1 MNKDLNILREE
12 IDAVDAQ
19 LIELFCR
26 RMGICADVARYKKSA
41 GKAVFDPV
49 REQSKLEKVAALT
62 EDKLRS
68 YTAALYAS
76 ILDLSKDYQ
85 CKVMMAE
92 GKYGLLGEHLGHSF
106 SPQIHAMLCGYEYKL
121 YEQERENLPAFLSE
135 CGLDGMN
142 VTIPYKKDVL
152 AYCAWISDAVK
163 RIGSANTLVKR
174 SDGWHAYNTDYFG
187 FRLMVESTGISPEG
201 KKCVILGSGGAMLA
215 VRTAL
220 EDMGAKEIVVVS
232 RGGENNYDNLSLHAD
247 AEVVVN
253 ATPVGMYPN
262 VGKAAASLD
271 SFPNCIAAF
280 DIVYNPARTAFIMQ
294 AEEKGIACRS
304 GLYMLVAQAHR
315 AAELF
320 TGLEIPGERIK
331 EILRVLENQT
341 HNIVLVGMPGCG
353 KSTVG
358 RLLAEQSGKS
368 FVDADEKMLE
378 TFGISSGD
386 MINKYG
392 EEYFRLR
399 ETEVL
404 AELGKQSGLV
414 IATGGG
420 CVTREENY
428 RHLHQN
434 GEIFW
439 LKRSLDKL
447 PTEGRPLSNRGSL
460 EAMFEKRAHMYEK
473 FSDYVI
479 DNDSGTVEDTVKA
492 ILEALI

>member
-1 MNKDLNILREE
+1 MENLTLNKI
-12 IDAVDAQ
+12 
-19 LIELFCR
+19 
-26 RMGICADVARYKKSA
+26 SA
-41 GKAVFDPV
+41 G
-49 REQSKLEKVAALT
+49 R
-62 EDKLRS
+62 
-68 YTAALYAS
+68 
-76 ILDLSKDYQ
+76 
-85 CKVMMAE
+85 
-92 GKYGLLGEHLGHSF
+92 YGLLGEHLGHSF

-121 YEQERENLPAFLSE
+121 YEQERDNLPAFLE
-135 CGLDGMN
+135 GCPLNGMN

-152 AYCAWISDAVK
+152 PHCAWLSDAVK

-174 SDGWHAYNTDYFG
+174 ADGWHAYNTDYFG

-220 EDMGAKEIVVVS
+220 EDMGAGEIVVVS
-232 RGGENNYDNLSLHAD
+232 RGGENNYDNLCLHSD
-247 AEVVVN
+247 AAIVVN

-262 VGKAAASLD
+262 VGKVAASLG
-271 SFPNCIAAF
+271 SFPKCEAAF
-280 DIVYNPARTAFIMQ
+280 DIVYNPARTAFIME
-294 AEEKGIACRS
+294 AEEKGIVCRS

-320 TGLEIPGERIK
+320 TGAELPRERIE

-353 KSTVG
+353 KSSVG
-358 RLLAEQSGKS
+358 KVLARLSDKK
-368 FVDADEKMLE
+368 FVDADEKLFE
-378 TFGISSGD
+378 TFGMSAGD
-386 MINKYG
+386 MINTHG

-399 ETEVL
+399 ESEVL

-439 LKRSLDKL
+439 LRRSLDKL
-447 PTEGRPLSNRGSL
+447 PTEGRPLSQRGSL
-460 EAMFEKRAHMYEK
+460 EAMLSKRAPMYER
-473 FSDYVI
+473 FSDFVI
-479 DNDSGTVEDTVKA
+479 DNDTGSIEDSAKA
-492 ILEALI
+492 ILEAIK

>member
-1 MNKDLNILREE
+1 M
-12 IDAVDAQ
+12 
-19 LIELFCR
+19 
-26 RMGICADVARYKKSA
+26 
-41 GKAVFDPV
+41 
-49 REQSKLEKVAALT
+49 AA
-62 EDKLRS
+62 
-68 YTAALYAS
+68 
-76 ILDLSKDYQ
+76 
-85 CKVMMAE
+85 
-92 GKYGLLGEHLGHSF
+92 YGLLGEHLGHSF

-121 YEQERENLPAFLSE
+121 YEQEREALPAFLAD
-135 CGLDGMN
+135 CPLDGMN

-152 AYCAWISDAVK
+152 PHCAWLSDAVK
-163 RIGSANTLVKR
+163 RIGSANTLVKC

-187 FRLMVESTGISPEG
+187 FRLMVESMGVDPAG
-201 KKCVILGSGGAMLA
+201 KKCVILGAGGAMLA

-220 EDMGAKEIVVVS
+220 EDMGAREIVVVS
-232 RGGENNYDNLSLHAD
+232 RSGENNYDNLHLHAD
-247 AEVVVN
+247 AEIVVN

-271 SFPNCIAAF
+271 SFPRCKAAF
-280 DIVYNPARTAFIMQ
+280 DIVYNPARTAFIME

-320 TGLEIPGERIK
+320 TGCEIPRQRID

-353 KSTVG
+353 KSSVG
-358 RLLAEQSGKS
+358 RLLAELSSKT
-368 FVDADEKMLE
+368 FVDADDKLREC
-378 TFGISSGD
+378 FGMSAGD
-386 MINKYG
+386 MINTHG
-392 EEYFRLR
+392 EEYFRQK

-434 GEIFW
+434 AEIFW

-447 PTEGRPLSNRGSL
+447 PTDGRPLSQRGSL
-460 EAMFEKRAHMYEK
+460 EAMFEKRASMYAR
-473 FSDYVI
+473 FADHVI
-479 DNDSGTVEDTVKA
+479 DNDSGTVEDTAKA
-492 ILEALI
+492 IMEALK

>member
-1 MNKDLNILREE
+1 MENISLNKMDNGR
-12 IDAVDAQ
+12 
-19 LIELFCR
+19 
-26 RMGICADVARYKKSA
+26 
-41 GKAVFDPV
+41 
-49 REQSKLEKVAALT
+49 
-62 EDKLRS
+62 
-68 YTAALYAS
+68 
-76 ILDLSKDYQ
+76 
-85 CKVMMAE
+85 
-92 GKYGLLGEHLGHSF
+92 YGLLGEHLGHSF
-106 SPQIHAMLCGYEYKL
+106 SPQIHEMLCGYEYKL
-121 YEQERENLPAFLSE
+121 YEQERENLPRFLGD
-135 CGLDGMN
+135 CPLDGMN

-152 AYCAWISDAVK
+152 PHCAWLSDAVK

-174 SDGWHAYNTDYFG
+174 ADGWHAYNTDYFG
-187 FRLMVESTGISPEG
+187 FRLMVESTAVSPEG

-220 EDMGAKEIVVVS
+220 EDMGAGEIVVIS
-232 RGGENNYDNLSLHAD
+232 RGGENNYDNLHLHAD
-247 AEVVVN
+247 AAIVVN

-271 SFPNCIAAF
+271 SFPKCEAAF
-280 DIVYNPARTAFIMQ
+280 DIVYNPARTAFIME
-294 AEEKGIACRS
+294 AEEKGIVCRS

-320 TGLEIPGERIK
+320 TGTEIARERIE

-353 KSTVG
+353 KSSVG
-358 RLLAEQSGKS
+358 KDLAQLSGKR
-368 FVDADEKMLE
+368 FVDADEKLLE
-378 TFGISSGD
+378 TFGMSAGD
-386 MINKYG
+386 MINAYG
-392 EEYFRLR
+392 EEYFRRR

-420 CVTREENY
+420 CVTRKENY

-447 PTEGRPLSNRGSL
+447 PTEGRPLSQRGSL
-460 EAMFEKRAHMYEK
+460 EAMLSKRAAMYER
-473 FSDYVI
+473 FSDFVI
-479 DNDSGTVEDTVKA
+479 DNDSGSIDDTAKA
-492 ILEALI
+492 ILEALK